1 MPLLQLWNSIRRR
14 SKSTTEQPARSTRS
28 SADTSSQGATS
39 NRTAEGRK
47 SSRTSGR
54 QSKRPRLSLF
64 GGGGGPHGTL
74 RKLVEPLQAATVL
87 EISVGDGSRA
97 IAILQTLGDS
107 QQVRYVA
114 IDQFEMSG
122 GEVTLKAFHKTMRS
136 EGIRP
141 HVFPEPIDRG
151 LLRVANTIGPV
162 DLVIISAGADHW
174 QTTQTLS
181 LLTRVTHGETVV
193 LIQDEESWERFELA
207 SPIQA
212 SRAA

>member
-1 MPLLQLWNSIRRR
+1 MPLLKLWNSIRRR
-14 SKSTTEQPARSTRS
+14 SKSAPEQPARSARS
-28 SADTSSQGATS
+28 S
-39 NRTAEGRK
+39 AEGRK
-47 SSRTSGR
+47 SSRTTGR

-64 GGGGGPHGTL
+64 GGGGPHGAL

-122 GEVTLKAFHKTMRS
+122 GEVTLKDFHKTMRS

-141 HVFPEPIDRG
+141 HVFPEPINRG

-162 DLVIISAGADHW
+162 DLVIIATGTDQW
-174 QTTQTLS
+174 QTPETLS
-181 LLTRVTHGETVV
+181 LLARVTHGETVV
-193 LIQDEESWERFELA
+193 LFQDEESWERFEPA